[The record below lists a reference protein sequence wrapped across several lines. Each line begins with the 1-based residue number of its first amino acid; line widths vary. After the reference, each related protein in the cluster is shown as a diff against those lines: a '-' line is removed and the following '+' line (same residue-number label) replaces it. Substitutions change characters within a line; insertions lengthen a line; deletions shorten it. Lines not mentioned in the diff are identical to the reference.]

1 MTHCFEDINGNSST
15 DITAFYI
22 ADTYVIDYSQSILA
36 AMVMFL
42 TNMKEAEGE
51 FTALIWFPT
60 LGSKDLKEMI
70 F

>member
-1 MTHCFEDINGNSST
+1 MFLSPTLTSS
-15 DITAFYI
+15 IIPKAYQRGF
-22 ADTYVIDYSQSILA
+22 AMLA

-51 FTALIWFPT
+51 FIALIWFPT
-60 LGSKDLKEMI
+60 LGSKDLKKCLI